1 MEPWRSRIRFPWRG
15 ASENISQEI
24 DLTATL
30 AEISG
35 LKLAG
40 DTDSVVV
47 VEIQIE
53 KAGDE
58 TLSIPLG
65 DVRLLNRPEN
75 MTLVV
80 TPADMIAITVHALN
94 GDAED
99 LKAEDVKLTVD
110 LAPCAQEGTY
120 ELPVTVELPEGYE
133 LASEVTI
140 MVNSQKQPEDTEP
153 MTETE

>member
-1 MEPWRSRIRFPWRG
+1 
-15 ASENISQEI
+15 
-24 DLTATL
+24 
-30 AEISG
+30 
-35 LKLAG
+35 
-40 DTDSVVV
+40 
-47 VEIQIE
+47 
-53 KAGDE
+53 
-58 TLSIPLG
+58 
-65 DVRLLNRPEN
+65 

-110 LAPCAQEGTY
+110 LTPCAQEGTY